1 MLIHPGSPIFDLSLC
16 QAVSDAVQAI
26 RVLGSPRTCSGVF
39 WLVSNLSANDFRGD
53 FCLRGSAY
61 DDEDSAI
68 GEEGNEEMWSWV
80 LSESPSGWRLRFL
93 VG

>member
-26 RVLGSPRTCSGVF
+26 RVLGSPRTCSGIF
-39 WLVSNLSANDFRGD
+39 WLVLNLSANDFRGD
-53 FCLRGSAY
+53 FCLRGNAY
-61 DDEDSAI
+61 DDEDSAV

-80 LSESPSGWRLRFL
+80 LSESPSGWRLHFL

>member
-26 RVLGSPRTCSGVF
+26 RVLGSLRTCSGIF
-39 WLVSNLSANDFRGD
+39 WLVSNLSVNDFRGD
-53 FCLRGSAY
+53 FCLHGSVY
-61 DDEDSAI
+61 DDKDLAV

-80 LSESPSGWRLRFL
+80 LSESPSGWHLRFL